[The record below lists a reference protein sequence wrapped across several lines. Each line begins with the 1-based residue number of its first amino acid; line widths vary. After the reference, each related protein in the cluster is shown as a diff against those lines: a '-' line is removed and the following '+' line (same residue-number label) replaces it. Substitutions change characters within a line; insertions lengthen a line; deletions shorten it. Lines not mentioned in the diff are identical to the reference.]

1 MCLCLHKG
9 TSMTL
14 AHAPQ
19 MSILQSFALQYAN
32 VVGGLRECVARSN
45 PCNQTLNYII
55 NSFYVSLRNTL
66 QFLASA
72 MDKRSY
78 ALRVASHNILLL
90 TCYNLFTYLFP
101 TILLQVSISASICCF
116 NSSKLSNVRSG
127 LMKS

>member
-9 TSMTL
+9 TSITL

-19 MSILQSFALQYAN
+19 MSISQSFALPYAN

-66 QFLASA
+66 QFLTSA

-78 ALRVASHNILLL
+78 ALCVASHNILLL
-90 TCYNLFTYLFP
+90 TCYNLFTYYSQQFFYRFLYLPRFA
-101 TILLQVSISASICCF
+101 VSIS
-116 NSSKLSNVRSG
+116 LSCQMFAPV
-127 LMKS
+127 L

>member
-14 AHAPQ
+14 VHAPQ
-19 MSILQSFALQYAN
+19 IRIKAKLCFAICEF
-32 VVGGLRECVARSN
+32 VGGLRECVVRSN

-72 MDKRSY
+72 MGKRSY

-90 TCYNLFTYLFP
+90 TCYNLFTYYSQQFFYRFLY
-101 TILLQVSISASICCF
+101 LLRFAVSIS
-116 NSSKLSNVRSG
+116 LSCQMFAPV
-127 LMKS
+127 L

>member
-9 TSMTL
+9 TFMTL
-14 AHAPQ
+14 VHAPQ
-19 MSILQSFALQYAN
+19 MSIKTKLCFAICEF
-32 VVGGLRECVARSN
+32 VGGFRKCVARSN

-66 QFLASA
+66 QFLSSA

-116 NSSKLSNVRSG
+116 NFSKLSNVRSG

>member
-14 AHAPQ
+14 VHAPQ
-19 MSILQSFALQYAN
+19 MSIKAKLCFAICEF
-32 VVGGLRECVARSN
+32 VGGLRECVARSN

-66 QFLASA
+66 QFLAST

-101 TILLQVSISASICCF
+101 TILLQVSISTSICCF
-116 NSSKLSNVRSG
+116 NFSKLSNVRSG

>member
-9 TSMTL
+9 TSITL

-19 MSILQSFALQYAN
+19 MSISQSFALRYAN

-66 QFLASA
+66 QFLTSA

-78 ALRVASHNILLL
+78 TLCVASHNILLL
-90 TCYNLFTYLFP
+90 TCYNLFTYYSQQFFYRFLYLPRFA
-101 TILLQVSISASICCF
+101 VSIS
-116 NSSKLSNVRSG
+116 LSCQMFAPV
-127 LMKS
+127 L

>member
-66 QFLASA
+66 QFLTSA

-90 TCYNLFTYLFP
+90 TCYNLFTYYSQQFFCRFLYLPRFA
-101 TILLQVSISASICCF
+101 VSIS
-116 NSSKLSNVRSG
+116 LSCQMFAPV
-127 LMKS
+127 L

>member
-1 MCLCLHKG
+1 MSVLAQRHIHDLG
-9 TSMTL
+9 TTP
-14 AHAPQ
+14 PQ
-19 MSILQSFALQYAN
+19 MSIKAKLCFAIC
-32 VVGGLRECVARSN
+32 ECCGWIARVRRRSN
-45 PCNQTLNYII
+45 PCNQTFKLYIGLR
-55 NSFYVSLRNTL
+55 NVSLRNTL
-66 QFLASA
+66 QFLVSA

-116 NSSKLSNVRSG
+116 NFSKLSNVRSG